1 MTSRKSL
8 VTSVVVIVLMA
19 ISATAL
25 AMYGGIQPNPKGH
38 PTGSSPQRQVAVF
51 PAAAGPGARGAD
63 AVSRTA
69 TGSAPSGTAIA
80 QPYPGGGPFEPG
92 APPFG
97 QSGVAG
103 DGLSIWGVAFK
114 ESSDP
119 AAQPDANLIKSA
131 YQDAQ
136 KKADTLASATG
147 IRLGKLIAISDYRQ
161 NQPYFNGCIQPEQ
174 PKGSAPSGGSST
186 APSVPAPQIGPGQV
200 EILPAPASLDTVSAL
215 CQGKYYLVV
224 WVLLRYQIGS

>member
-38 PTGSSPQRQVAVF
+38 PTGSSSQRQVTVF

-63 AVSRTA
+63 AANRTA
-69 TGSAPSGTAIA
+69 TGSAPSGIAIA
-80 QPYPGGGPFEPG
+80 QPYPGNGPFEPG
-92 APPFG
+92 APPFS
-97 QSGVAG
+97 QAGVAG
-103 DGLSIWGVAFK
+103 DGLSTWGVAFK

-136 KKADTLASATG
+136 KKAETLASATSLK
-147 IRLGKLIAISDYRQ
+147 LGKLIAVSDYGQ

-174 PKGSAPSGGSST
+174 PKGSAPSGGGNT
-186 APSVPAPQIGPGQV
+186 APGVPAPQVGPGQV
-200 EILPAPASLDTVSAL
+200 EILPAPASPDIAPAL
-215 CQGKYYLVV
+215 CQGKYYVVV
-224 WVLLRYQIGS
+224 WVLLRYQIGA